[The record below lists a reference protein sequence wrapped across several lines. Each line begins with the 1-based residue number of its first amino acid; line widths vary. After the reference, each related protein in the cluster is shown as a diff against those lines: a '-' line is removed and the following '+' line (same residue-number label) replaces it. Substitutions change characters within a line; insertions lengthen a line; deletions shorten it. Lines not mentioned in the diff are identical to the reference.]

1 MYKHKNAYLRDFTM
15 LKTECIQIQLLEILE
30 YVDSQELS
38 KHKINSMKSLL
49 KAVLLPSQ
57 SLGNRFVVQHVS
69 FVIRRYLPK

>member
-1 MYKHKNAYLRDFTM
+1 MYKHKNAYLRDFTVM
-15 LKTECIQIQLLEILE
+15 NTECIQIQLLEILE

-38 KHKINSMKSLL
+38 RHKINSMKSLL

-57 SLGNRFVVQHVS
+57 SLGNRFAVQHVS